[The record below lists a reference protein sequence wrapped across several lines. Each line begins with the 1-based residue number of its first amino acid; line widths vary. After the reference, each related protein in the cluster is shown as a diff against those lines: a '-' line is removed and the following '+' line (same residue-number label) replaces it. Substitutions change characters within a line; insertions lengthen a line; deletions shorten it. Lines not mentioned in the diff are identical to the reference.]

1 MNATL
6 QPVDPMTITKPPR
19 DEENTPLLPHM
30 NDDDDNNNSSNDD
43 DDDNSQTVKR
53 QPLKQRIAQ
62 SLASRPGHYCV
73 LALVFLDIASIFA
86 ALVVG
91 RFACEGRSGLK
102 PSTRAE
108 HALDIVALIFSCLFV
123 VELGA
128 RVLVSG
134 WAYFQSWFDCLD
146 AVVIV
151 LGFAVG
157 VVLEDVLGEI
167 ASLVVMLRLLR
178 VFRITEEVDASA
190 EEGMEGLRGQIA
202 FLFRENESLRGE
214 VMCLRAK

>member
-1 MNATL
+1 
-6 QPVDPMTITKPPR
+6 
-19 DEENTPLLPHM
+19 
-30 NDDDDNNNSSNDD
+30 
-43 DDDNSQTVKR
+43 
-53 QPLKQRIAQ
+53 
-62 SLASRPGHYCV
+62 
-73 LALVFLDIASIFA
+73 
-86 ALVVG
+86 
-91 RFACEGRSGLK
+91 
-102 PSTRAE
+102 
-108 HALDIVALIFSCLFV
+108 
-123 VELGA
+123 
-128 RVLVSG
+128 
-134 WAYFQSWFDCLD
+134 
-146 AVVIV
+146 VVIV